1 MLSPSADVIFNKNFC
16 ALSGFVFCPVTKQ
29 AVVGE
34 RWLSPG
40 RRLTHLKNG
49 RMKSKTRRGGGGRG
63 EAFLSFSTLKFPA
76 HVSTEK
82 GCSGNT
88 S

>member
-1 MLSPSADVIFNKNFC
+1 MLHVSPSADVIFNKNLC

-40 RRLTHLKNG
+40 RRLTHLNNG
-49 RMKSKTRRGGGGRG
+49 RMESKTRRGG

-76 HVSTEK
+76 HFSTEK